1 MKKRKYRQALRL
13 AVAKAVLTCCV
24 LVVLVALPALAEG
37 NGVAVWWLTG
47 AVLAGNWAAGVFLK
61 DRERKDQS
69 TGGAELRPYRVER
82 RNGRETARPTHR
94 VKRGRRGKK

>member
-1 MKKRKYRQALRL
+1 MKKYRQAALR
-13 AVAKAVLTCCV
+13 AAAKAVLTCCV
-24 LVVLVALPALAEG
+24 LVVLVALPDLAEG

-47 AVLAGNWAAGVFLK
+47 AVLAGNWAAGVLLK

-69 TGGAELRPYRVER
+69 TGGAEPRPYRVER

>member
-1 MKKRKYRQALRL
+1 MKKYRQAALR
-13 AVAKAVLTCCV
+13 AAAKAVLTCCV

-47 AVLAGNWAAGVFLK
+47 AVLAGNWAAGVLLK

-69 TGGAELRPYRVER
+69 TGGAEPRPYRMHPK
-82 RNGRETARPTHR
+82 GSPC
-94 VKRGRRGKK
+94 RGAVCGAD